1 MFASGK
7 MLTVDVISPG
17 LFYERELYLFV
28 LAHGLN
34 GVYVTLCW
42 QGYKMNRELK
52 LWAPEE
58 PASPKKASN
67 IMWEC
72 IQTLEF
78 QSSAAG
84 DDADSAFFNQVAV
97 APQANLVVVA
107 NAKKNAIYVV
117 HVQFG
122 SRSER
127 AQMNYLAE
135 FSVTIPILSLTVK
148 EQREVGQGAAV
159 QIYCVQTA
167 AIQQYSLLVSQCL
180 PMSNEKPGKQ
190 GTAVVD
196 KSAMK
201 VVTGTPGS
209 TPEAPSVKPA
219 PNTNAPATD
228 VGSAPGSAPNVP
240 PGYERM
246 TAGFQNLLDGGQPMT
261 EMAKL
266 IATTNMS
273 AAEIAET
280 LAEDTINSASGAS
293 NLTQTVAAKGMQ
305 VPSSP
310 GDRSGQKYEAEK
322 VAIQEQLQVP
332 PLKILAR
339 SKSPMKSVEQR
350 YVPVSAG
357 LTKNNVENVEDTRQR
372 SDLNHSPG
380 GLRLDLSATTDEL
393 SNAKVNAPRSAGL
406 GRQASGSFE
415 KESDYRENLNASSGL
430 RRPQSENR
438 GESGMMEVPT
448 QSATSALG
456 GSSPFS
462 SIESETHSAVE
473 DEEQRGTFNAYPAG
487 VRSNAQNH
495 HLITPKELMSLVDS
509 SRPTQTGLANS
520 EVDSSGVVEARV
532 GAEIE
537 TVQLETVNFPIPPGA
552 QSNASRESEG
562 SKNLH
567 SSDYESNEQEMLNQV
582 DRSPLQEYGSPD
594 YGHSDFNSTEDD
606 GLMEISADDGLDHAR
621 ERSSQLGDI
630 GGDLSASSQASV
642 VTKQRKNKNKTS
654 GGMIVPPS
662 STMLPVPSTLSQVI
676 ASDSEATG
684 SWNSGFTESA
694 LAAQVALM
702 QESLNQVF
710 GLGLWSCLRFLACKT
725 VV

>member
-1 MFASGK
+1 
-7 MLTVDVISPG
+7 
-17 LFYERELYLFV
+17 
-28 LAHGLN
+28 
-34 GVYVTLCW
+34 
-42 QGYKMNRELK
+42 MNRELK

-58 PASPKKASN
+58 SASPKKASVN

-122 SRSER
+122 SRSDR

-148 EQREVGQGAAV
+148 EQRGSEGGQGAAV

-180 PMSNEKPGKQ
+180 PMSTEKPGKQ
-190 GTAVVD
+190 GPAVAD
-196 KSAMK
+196 KPAVK
-201 VVTGTPGS
+201 VVTSTPGS
-209 TPEAPSVKPA
+209 TPEAPVVKTA
-219 PNTNAPATD
+219 PNTNAPVTD
-228 VGSAPGSAPNVP
+228 GGSAPGSAPNVP
-240 PGYERM
+240 PGYERI
-246 TAGFQNLLDGGQPMT
+246 TAVFENLLDGGQPMT

-266 IATTNMS
+266 IATTKMS

-280 LAEDTINSASGAS
+280 LAEDTKNPASGTS
-293 NLTQTVAAKGMQ
+293 NLTQTGATKGSQ

-310 GDRSGQKYEAEK
+310 GDRSASKYEAEK

-357 LTKNNVENVEDTRQR
+357 LSKNNVENVEETRQR
-372 SDLNHSPG
+372 SDLNYSPG

-393 SNAKVNAPRSAGL
+393 SNVKVNAPRSAGL

-438 GESGMMEVPT
+438 GESGMMEGPT
-448 QSATSALG
+448 QSA
-456 GSSPFS
+456 SSPFS
-462 SIESETHSAVE
+462 SIDSETQSAVE
-473 DEEQRGTFNAYPAG
+473 DEEQRGAFNTYSAG
-487 VRSNAQNH
+487 VRNNAQNH

-509 SRPTQTGLANS
+509 SRPAQPGSTNS
-520 EVDSSGVVEARV
+520 EMDSSGVVETRV

-537 TVQLETVNFPIPPGA
+537 TVQLETVNFPMPPGA
-552 QSNASRESEG
+552 QSNASRESET

-582 DRSPLQEYGSPD
+582 DGSPSQEYGSPE
-594 YGHSDFNSTEDD
+594 YGHSDFNSTEDE
-606 GLMEISADDGLDHAR
+606 GLMEASADDGLDHVR
-621 ERSSQLGDI
+621 DRSSQLGDM
-630 GGDLSASSQASV
+630 GGELSASSQASV

-654 GGMIVPPS
+654 GGMIVPPA
-662 STMLPVPSTLSQVI
+662 STMLPVPSTLSPVI
-676 ASDSEATG
+676 VSESEATG
-684 SWNSGFTESA
+684 TWNPGFTESG

-702 QESLNQVF
+702 QESLSQV
-710 GLGLWSCLRFLACKT
+710 LGHWLWACWRFLDS
-725 VV
+725 VR

>member
-1 MFASGK
+1 
-7 MLTVDVISPG
+7 
-17 LFYERELYLFV
+17 
-28 LAHGLN
+28 
-34 GVYVTLCW
+34 
-42 QGYKMNRELK
+42 MNRELK

-72 IQTLEF
+72 IQTVEF

-84 DDADSAFFNQVAV
+84 DDIDSAFFNQVAV

-107 NAKKNAIYVV
+107 NAKKNAIYVL

-122 SRSER
+122 SRPAER
-127 AQMNYLAE
+127 AQINYLAE

-148 EQREVGQGAAV
+148 EQRGSEGGQGAAV

-180 PMSNEKPGKQ
+180 PMSAEKPVKQ
-190 GTAVVD
+190 GSAVVE
-196 KSAMK
+196 KSTVK
-201 VVTGTPGS
+201 VVSGTPGS
-209 TPEAPSVKPA
+209 TPEAPLVKIA
-219 PNTNAPATD
+219 PSTNAPVTD
-228 VGSAPGSAPNVP
+228 SGSAPGTAPNVP
-240 PGYERM
+240 PGYERI
-246 TAGFQNLLDGGQPMT
+246 TAVFENLLDGGQPMT

-266 IATTNMS
+266 IATTKLS

-280 LAEDTINSASGAS
+280 LAEDTKNLSSGTS
-293 NLTQTVAAKGMQ
+293 NVTQTGAAKNTQ

-310 GDRSGQKYEAEK
+310 GDRSTSKYEAEK
-322 VAIQEQLQVP
+322 IAVQEQLQVP

-350 YVPVSAG
+350 YVPVSTG
-357 LTKNNVENVEDTRQR
+357 VTKNNLENVEETRQR
-372 SDLNHSPG
+372 SDLNYSPG
-380 GLRLDLSATTDEL
+380 GLRLDMSATTDEL
-393 SNAKVNAPRSAGL
+393 NNIKTNAPRSAGL

-415 KESDYRENLNASSGL
+415 KESDYRENMNASSGL

-438 GESGMMEVPT
+438 GESGMMEGPT
-448 QSATSALG
+448 QSAASALG

-462 SIESETHSAVE
+462 SVESETHSAVE
-473 DEEQRGTFNAYPAG
+473 DEEQRGAYNTYSAG

-509 SRPTQTGLANS
+509 SRPAQAGSTNS
-520 EVDSSGVVEARV
+520 EVDSSGVVETRV

-537 TVQLETVNFPIPPGA
+537 TVQLETVNFPMPPGA
-552 QSNASRESEG
+552 QSNASREAEST
-562 SKNLH
+562 KNLL

-582 DRSPLQEYGSPD
+582 DDSPSQEYVLPE
-594 YGHSDFNSTEDD
+594 YGHSDFNSTEDE
-606 GLMEISADDGLDHAR
+606 GLMEVSADDGLDHAR
-621 ERSSQLGDI
+621 ERSGQLGDI
-630 GGDLSASSQASV
+630 GGELSASSQASV

-654 GGMIVPPS
+654 GGMIVPPA
-662 STMLPVPSTLSQVI
+662 STMLPVPSTLSPVI
-676 ASDSEATG
+676 VSEVESTG
-684 SWNSGFTESA
+684 SWNSGFTESG

-702 QESLNQVF
+702 QESLSQV
-710 GLGLWSCLRFLACKT
+710 LGSQAVNFWL
-725 VV
+725 V